1 MWGLRGYTV
10 ENAVIC
16 ATNAKVGDRAGL
28 GMAKRFGFLASGAV
42 LATVS
47 LLAGC
52 EENGGLAF
60 PTGPSGVPQETTVTI
75 IEQEVEAPEVF
86 QVSEM
91 GLWDGRPSLGGIW
104 VAHPDTADPEQVIVR
119 NAANGKFVIGSLF
132 IRERALPGPRL
143 QVSSD
148 AATALGMQAGQ
159 AVELSVTALRKRE
172 VQLAPATEP
181 ELTETIVADVQE
193 AAPASQ
199 IPQASSAAPQLRPQ
213 AAAAEEKPAITEAIT
228 EVPVA
233 TQATSLDKPYIQIG
247 IFGVEAN
254 AMNTAEAMR
263 QAGILPTVKQFTS
276 GGKTFWRVVVGP
288 AANVS
293 ERRALL
299 SKVREKGFADAY
311 FVTH

>member
-1 MWGLRGYTV
+1 
-10 ENAVIC
+10 
-16 ATNAKVGDRAGL
+16 
-28 GMAKRFGFLASGAV
+28 MAKRHGVKFTGAV
-42 LATVS
+42 LAAVT

-52 EENGGLAF
+52 EETGGLAL
-60 PTGPSGVPQETTVTI
+60 PARPGAVPQETTVTV

-86 QVSEM
+86 QVTEM
-91 GLWDGRPSLGGIW
+91 GVWDGRPSLGGIW

-159 AVELSVTALRKRE
+159 PAELSVTALRKRE
-172 VQLAPATEP
+172 VQLAPATLP
-181 ELTETIVADVQE
+181 ELTEEVAATPAE
-193 AAPASQ
+193 ATPAAP
-199 IPQASSAAPQLRPQ
+199 QATSAAPQLRPETATAE
-213 AAAAEEKPAITEAIT
+213 AAKPAITETIT
-228 EVPVA
+228 QVPVA
-233 TQATSLDKPYIQIG
+233 TQATTLDKPYIQIG
-247 IFGVEAN
+247 IFGVETN

-263 QAGILPTVKQFTS
+263 QSGILPTVKQFTS
-276 GGKTFWRVVVGP
+276 GGKTFWRVIVGP
-288 AANVS
+288 AANAS

-299 SKVREKGFADAY
+299 AKVREKGFADAY